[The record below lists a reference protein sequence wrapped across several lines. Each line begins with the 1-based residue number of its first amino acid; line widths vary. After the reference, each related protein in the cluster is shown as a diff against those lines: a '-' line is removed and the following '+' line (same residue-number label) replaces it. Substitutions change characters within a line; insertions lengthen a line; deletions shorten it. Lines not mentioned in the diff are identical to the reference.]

1 MKLSFPMGGRWQFSQ
16 LVLGMVPMV
25 AFCLLMLYGS
35 GLCCVFGGSILCEC
49 EIRQSLELT
58 CIESVD
64 LRSEQKRI
72 TCCGNALFLPSEDP
86 GLLSVPPA

>member
-1 MKLSFPMGGRWQFSQ
+1 M
-16 LVLGMVPMV
+16 
-25 AFCLLMLYGS
+25 LMLYRS
-35 GLCCVFGGSILCEC
+35 GLCCVFGQSILCEC
-49 EIRQSLELT
+49 EIRQSLEFT
-58 CIESVD
+58 CNDSVD